1 MKRRSKLSRT
11 KRDGLVGWIFCLP
24 LVIGTLLVLIPVVW
38 DSIRFSFNELTMQ
51 EVGYT
56 LDPVGWENYRQAL
69 FVDPTFVRS
78 ILTSLGGLLMQVP
91 AIVIFSLFIAVLL
104 NHEMPGRA
112 FFRMVLFIPVILSV
126 GYFETAMSGDI
137 MSAAL
142 SDMSSFDTGVEETVG
157 FFTTERI
164 SEYLIRLNISTSFA
178 NTLVSLLGS
187 IATIINQS
195 GVQILIFL
203 AGLQSISPSIY
214 ESAQIEG
221 ATGWESFWK
230 ITVPV
235 ISPMILVNLI
245 YSFINAF
252 TSSSNGIMKNIQSVT
267 FHSFQF
273 GKGAAMSWI
282 YFAFIIVLIAVV
294 YAVVQKMVF
303 YEEKG

>member
-1 MKRRSKLSRT
+1 MKRGFKLSRT
-11 KRDGLVGWIFCLP
+11 KQDGLVGWIFCLP

-38 DSIRFSFNELTMQ
+38 DSVRFSFNELTMQ
-51 EVGYT
+51 DVGYLLT
-56 LDPVGWENYRQAL
+56 PVGWENYRQAL
-69 FVDPTFVRS
+69 FVDPDFVRS
-78 ILTSLGGLLMQVP
+78 ILTSLGGLLLQVP
-91 AIVIFSLFIAVLL
+91 SIVIFSLFVAVLL

-126 GYFETAMSGDI
+126 GYFETVMSGDI
-137 MSAAL
+137 MTASL
-142 SDMSSFDTGVEETVG
+142 SDMSSFDTGVEEAVG
-157 FFTTERI
+157 LFTTERI
-164 SEYLIRLNISTSFA
+164 SEYLIQLNISTSFA
-178 NTLVSLLGS
+178 NTLVTLLGS
-187 IATIINQS
+187 ISTIINQS

-221 ATGWESFWK
+221 ATSWESFWK

-235 ISPMILVNLI
+235 ISPMILVNLL

-252 TSSSNGIMKNIQSVT
+252 TSSGNSIMKDIHSTT
-267 FHSFQF
+267 FEAFQF

-282 YFAFIIVLIAVV
+282 YFLFIIVLIGIV
-294 YAVVQKMVF
+294 YAVAQKLVF